1 MDGSWQEAD
10 RGPFAWICT
19 MTRPATPAFRF
30 APTLRAS
37 LCHLLLMAG
46 AFVLFLGRKP
56 GRFRSEAVMDA
67 VPGFY
72 THVFN
77 FSLSYL
83 LYAGVGFLW
92 LMMGVPVR
100 FVAWAG
106 AALVVANLGYEFLL
120 PLLNTRD
127 PVDAVY
133 GIAGTLLGF
142 AWLWIVRRFGL
153 APIPEPAR

>member
-1 MDGSWQEAD
+1 
-10 RGPFAWICT
+10 
-19 MTRPATPAFRF
+19 MTKPTIPALRF
-30 APTLRAS
+30 APTLWAS

-46 AFVLFLGRKP
+46 VIVLLLGRKP
-56 GRFRSEAVMDA
+56 GRLRSEALVDA

-83 LYAGVGFLW
+83 LYVGAGLLW
-92 LMMGVPVR
+92 LMMGVPLR

-127 PVDAVY
+127 PLDAAY
-133 GIAGTLLGF
+133 GIAGALLGF
-142 AWLWIVRRFGL
+142 AWLWTVRRFGL
-153 APIPEPAR
+153 APIPETAR

>member
-1 MDGSWQEAD
+1 MTGS
-10 RGPFAWICT
+10 R
-19 MTRPATPAFRF
+19 TPAFRY
-30 APTLRAS
+30 APTLWAS
-37 LCHLLLMAG
+37 LLHLALFAG

-56 GRFRSEAVMDA
+56 GRFRSQAIADA
-67 VPGFY
+67 IPGFY

-83 LYAGVGFLW
+83 LYAGIGFVW
-92 LMMGVPVR
+92 LMMGVPTR

-106 AALVVANLGYEFLL
+106 VALVVANVGYELLL

-127 PVDAVY
+127 PMDAAY

-153 APIPEPAR
+153 VPIPAPAQ

>member
-1 MDGSWQEAD
+1 
-10 RGPFAWICT
+10 
-19 MTRPATPAFRF
+19 MTRSATLAFRF
-30 APTLRAS
+30 APTLWAS
-37 LCHLLLMAG
+37 LLHLALMAG

-56 GRFRSEAVMDA
+56 GRFRSQAIIEAI
-67 VPGFY
+67 PGFY

-83 LYAGVGFLW
+83 LYAGIGFLW
-92 LMMGVPVR
+92 LMMGVPMR

-106 AALVVANLGYEFLL
+106 AALVAANVGYELLL

-127 PVDAVY
+127 PVDAAY

-153 APIPEPAR
+153 TPIPAPAR